1 MPCLEKHLCAAPS
14 YTRKNC
20 PKFYVEDMTIYSM
33 LWIVQKKLFSGLHT
47 LITNAHYYHHSPHKV
62 EQCHLE
68 HTLALL
74 DQDSQQLQEH
84 FFYTESSEQL
94 AMKCR
99 M

>member
-1 MPCLEKHLCAAPS
+1 MNYTFMCSTKLCQKELPQ
-14 YTRKNC
+14 
-20 PKFYVEDMTIYSM
+20 FYVEDMTIYSM

-47 LITNAHYYHHSPHKV
+47 LITNAHYYQHSPHKV

-84 FFYTESSEQL
+84 FFYTESSEQV

-99 M
+99 T